1 FWRAKR
7 TFNDAGSR
15 RRRSRMTDPERT
27 YAGSNFAMQYVLRSC
42 TMVCGLSRA
51 ARQALRVA
59 GRPRMKLGGRLISIF
74 NLPVA
79 RRSTRPVAR
88 SPAGPYEVETIEWS
102 IEAPSDKRT

>member
-1 FWRAKR
+1 
-7 TFNDAGSR
+7 
-15 RRRSRMTDPERT
+15 MTDPERT

-59 GRPRMKLGGRLISIF
+59 GRPRMKLGGRLIPIS
-74 NLPVA
+74 NL
-79 RRSTRPVAR
+79 PVAR